1 MIQVAT
7 LLVQEGVVLKG
18 VFNNK
23 IVQRFYET
31 RLCRSVFRK
40 VYPPFVWL
48 AKIPIPA
55 ASCYETGFV
64 NSCFICSLTFIF
76 AHRIIEH

>member
-1 MIQVAT
+1 MKIKEIIMREYIIDSSI
-7 LLVQEGVVLKG
+7 LVISIFL
-18 VFNNK
+18 NK

-31 RLCRSVFRK
+31 RLCRSVWRK
-40 VYPPFVWL
+40 

-64 NSCFICSLTFIF
+64 NSCFICSLKFIF